1 MMRGCMALY
10 QREAEEALDE
20 QAKLEAKLDVALS
33 SAAPLEEQ
41 LERALGAR
49 RVGWRCCCLQSKSLC
64 PCGSRCG
71 LGVGVGENRRRKI
84 KPPYHTQI

>member
-49 RVGWRCCCLQSKSLC
+49 RVSWRCCCLLSS
-64 PCGSRCG
+64 
-71 LGVGVGENRRRKI
+71 
-84 KPPYHTQI
+84 